1 MTGQEAREAAGA
13 DRDPVLLQ
21 DLAQFVQEDLWP
33 GLIGL
38 QDQRGMS
45 LDAVR
50 ALIAALA
57 LGREVPLARLLPGPA
72 ADADHAHPKPLG
84 GLVAGRA

>member
-1 MTGQEAREAAGA
+1 MTGKEAREAAGA
-13 DRDPVLLQ
+13 DRDALLLQ

-38 QDQRGMS
+38 QDQLGMS

-72 ADADHAHPKPLG
+72 ADAGPAHPKPLG
-84 GLVAGRA
+84 SLIARRA